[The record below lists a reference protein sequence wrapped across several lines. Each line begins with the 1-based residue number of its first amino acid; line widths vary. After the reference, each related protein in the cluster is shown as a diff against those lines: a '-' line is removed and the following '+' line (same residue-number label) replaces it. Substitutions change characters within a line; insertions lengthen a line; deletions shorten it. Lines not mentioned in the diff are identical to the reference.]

1 MLLQM
6 TLFHFF
12 MANSPLYKMNI
23 PHLLYPF
30 ICWWIFRWLPC
41 LEVAQSC
48 PALCDPV
55 DCNLPDSSIHGILQ
69 ARILEWVAISFSRG
83 SSQPRDW
90 TRVSRLAGRCFNLW
104 ATRETLQCTLGC
116 MDLFELYFSL
126 NICLEVWMWNQ
137 MTQMKLYT
145 KQK

>member
-48 PALCDPV
+48 PTLCDPM
-55 DCNLPDSSIHGILQ
+55 DCSPPSSSVHGILQ
-69 ARILEWVAISFSRG
+69 ARVLEWIAISCSNSLVNQRLLQHG
-83 SSQPRDW
+83 SEVCGVWSQVA
-90 TRVSRLAGRCFNLW
+90 RVQIPVLLLIRC
-104 ATRETLQCTLGC
+104 ETMSKLP
-116 MDLFELYFSL
+116 DLSNPHFPHL
-126 NICLEVWMWNQ
+126 
-137 MTQMKLYT
+137 
-145 KQK
+145 